1 MIITQGAEKLGL
13 FDEID
18 VKASRIAARKVLQR
32 VIMLSRIVDVKLE
45 TLKSPLISD
54 MPRSASQTNS
64 LEANIVNHVGRK
76 VEAQKELKEII
87 NAVNKLD
94 TEERLIIYYSY
105 FEKNKR
111 KDFEIAELI
120 YHNLCSLR
128 TLQNKKDK
136 ALLNFCEFYKHGE
149 LLVFKINQT

>member
-1 MIITQGAEKLGL
+1 MIITQGADELEL

-45 TLKSPLISD
+45 TLKSSVISG
-54 MPRSASQTNS
+54 MPKKSSQTNS
-64 LEANIVNHVGRK
+64 LEDNIVNYVGRK

-87 NAVNKLD
+87 DAVNKLD

-128 TLQNKKDK
+128 TLQNKKGK

-149 LLVFKINQT
+149 LLVFK